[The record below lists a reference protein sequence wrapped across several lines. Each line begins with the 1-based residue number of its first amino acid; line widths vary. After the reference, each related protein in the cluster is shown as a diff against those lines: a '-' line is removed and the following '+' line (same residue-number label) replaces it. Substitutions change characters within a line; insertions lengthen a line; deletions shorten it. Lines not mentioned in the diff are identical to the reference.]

1 MKNEHLPEMPA
12 QDRIYVIRSNRV
24 MLDEDLAEL
33 YGVSTKALVQ
43 AVKRN
48 QERFP
53 SDFMYHITDKE
64 VTRLRSQIVTSNKEG
79 RGGRRNAPYAFT
91 EQGVAM
97 LSSVLRSRHAI
108 QVNIQIMR
116 TFIKIRDQV
125 AAHQDLWLMIDA
137 MEKKYDTQFQVVFKS
152 IKLLIEKSKDG
163 PEDYRR
169 F

>member
-12 QDRIYVIRSNRV
+12 QDRIYVIRNSRV
-24 MLDEDLAEL
+24 MLDQDLAEL

-48 QERFP
+48 LERFP
-53 SDFMYHITDKE
+53 SDFMYHLTDKE
-64 VTRLRSQIVTSNKEG
+64 VIGLRSQIVTSNREG
-79 RGGRRNAPYAFT
+79 RGGRRNAPLAFT

-97 LSSVLRSRHAI
+97 LSSVLRSKHAL

-116 TFIKIRDQV
+116 IFVKIRDQFT
-125 AAHQDLWLMIDA
+125 AHQDLWLMIDA
-137 MEKKYDTQFQVVFKS
+137 LEKKYDKQFQVVFNA
-152 IKLLIEKSKDG
+152 IKLLIEKSKDNPG
-163 PEDYRR
+163 DAKR